1 MSTPFEKVYKSFL
14 NRITDDMYLELTEE
28 DTNKML
34 FELLETSLH
43 WFEFPRVDI
52 YDYDEVLEEFNIDL
66 SPEEINIIAIY
77 MVVAWVG
84 QQLASIENTRMKY
97 SGNDFKF
104 TSQANHM
111 AKLSQLKQK
120 YEQEGFALQR
130 LYKRRLK
137 DEDGIFRPT
146 LGSIMNLDDD

>member
-1 MSTPFEKVYKSFL
+1 MRTPFEKVYKSFYS
-14 NRITDDMYLELTEE
+14 RITDDMFLEMTKDET
-28 DTNKML
+28 DTML
-34 FELLETSLH
+34 LELLETALP
-43 WFEFPRVDI
+43 WFEFPRVDL
-52 YDYDEVLEEFNIDL
+52 YDQDEITYQFNADL
-66 SPEEINIIAIY
+66 SQEEINIIAIY
-77 MVVAWVG
+77 MVVAWIG

-137 DEDGIFRPT
+137 DENGIFRPT
-146 LGSIMNLDDD
+146 LGSIMNTDDN

>member
-1 MSTPFEKVYKSFL
+1 MSTPFEKVYKSFYS
-14 NRITDDMYLELTEE
+14 RITDDMFLEMTKDET
-28 DTNKML
+28 DTML
-34 FELLETSLH
+34 LELLETALP
-43 WFEFPRVDI
+43 WFEFPRVDL
-52 YDYDEVLEEFNIDL
+52 YDQDEITYQFNADL
-66 SPEEINIIAIY
+66 SQEEINIIAIY

-137 DEDGIFRPT
+137 DENGIFRPT
-146 LGSIMNLDDD
+146 LGSIMNTDDN

>member
-1 MSTPFEKVYKSFL
+1 MSTPFEKVYKSFYS
-14 NRITDDMYLELTEE
+14 RITDDMFIEMTKDET
-28 DTNKML
+28 DTML
-34 FELLETSLH
+34 LELLETALP
-43 WFEFPRVDI
+43 WFEFPRVDL
-52 YDYDEVLEEFNIDL
+52 YDQNEITYQFNADL
-66 SPEEINIIAIY
+66 SQEEINIIAIY

-137 DEDGIFRPT
+137 DENGIFRPT
-146 LGSIMNLDDD
+146 LGSIMNTDDN